1 MKLKLLVT
9 AIARPTR
16 TPTQCCERAV
26 KLRARDGAPIE
37 PSLNGTIH
45 QLSK

>member
-9 AIARPTR
+9 AFALPTPA
-16 TPTQCCERAV
+16 PTHCCELAV
-26 KLRARDGAPIE
+26 KLRARDGAPIK